1 MTVSTSCIQFSDG
14 SIDSAAVAEIADN
27 RAVIDQAKGM
37 LILLYGV
44 DDESA
49 FDMLRR
55 RSQSTNVKLRALAG
69 QLVSDYRAL
78 SDGEALPPRW
88 VYEKTLMII
97 HERIARD
104 RSDSP
109 VASLVH
115 RARRQWGVPSTTT
128 SHASHRQP
136 LSLSRI
142 CGGRS

>member
-49 FDMLRR
+49 PDMLRR
-55 RSQSTNVKLRALAG
+55 RSQSTNVKLRVLAG

-78 SDGEALPPRW
+78 SNGEALPPRW
-88 VYEKTLMII
+88 AYEKTLMIV
-97 HERIARD
+97 HQRIARD
-104 RSDSP
+104 RSHSP

-115 RARRQWGVPSTTT
+115 REPDR
-128 SHASHRQP
+128 
-136 LSLSRI
+136 
-142 CGGRS
+142 

>member
-78 SDGEALPPRW
+78 SNGEALPPRW
-88 VYEKTLMII
+88 VYEKTLMTI
-97 HERIARD
+97 HERITRD

-109 VASLVH
+109 DASD
-115 RARRQWGVPSTTT
+115 ASATRRRPPESPHWQAPKRFGT
-128 SHASHRQP
+128 SSPGNRQA
-136 LSLSRI
+136 
-142 CGGRS
+142 G

>member
-1 MTVSTSCIQFSDG
+1 MS
-14 SIDSAAVAEIADN
+14 SAAMEARRPSQRVAFRSVTAASIPLLLRKLQTD

-55 RSQSTNVKLRALAG
+55 RSQSTNVKLRAPAG

-78 SDGEALPPRW
+78 SNGEALPPRW

-104 RSDSP
+104 RSDSL

-115 RARRQWGVPSTTT
+115 RELIAHLNPSL
-128 SHASHRQP
+128 AGPQAFWN
-136 LSLSRI
+136 LVA
-142 CGGRS
+142 G